1 MLTYAERHERLMSL
15 LRIVTFSLLMA
26 GLVAVELY
34 LHHAVIPDF
43 LNDLKEADHKNS
55 AWIGK
60 ELSYMLPFLTLA
72 AFPYLVYRRAE
83 RGSMLAGT
91 ICPAVR
97 RLQREKAWEIL
108 LTAVLIYG
116 VILPYCIH
124 LSNVGYE
131 AALAEALASGTSV
144 PQTEGKADD
153 KLIYHL
159 VEWFIRQ
166 FIPLSLLGL
175 YHAARAAEPEEKT
188 LPQGDRTAGEADA

>member
-1 MLTYAERHERLMSL
+1 MLTNAERHERLMSL
-15 LRIVTFSLLMA
+15 LRIMIFSLLMA
-26 GLVAVELY
+26 GLVVVELY

-43 LNDLKEADHKNS
+43 LSDLKEAGHKNS

-72 AFPYLVYRRAE
+72 FFPYFVYRRAE
-83 RGSMLAGT
+83 RSSMPAGT

-97 RLQREKAWEIL
+97 RLQREKAWEML
-108 LTAVLIYG
+108 LVGVLIYG

-124 LSNVGYE
+124 LSKVGYE
-131 AALAEALASGTSV
+131 SALAEALVSGTSV
-144 PQTEGKADD
+144 PQTEGKTDD

-159 VEWFIRQ
+159 TEWFIRQ

-175 YHAARAAEPEEKT
+175 YHAARAAEPEE
-188 LPQGDRTAGEADA
+188 TALSEEDCKVTEADA